1 MLYKYGITRGKVTYQ
16 FNQYLFLRG
25 IAQYNDY
32 RSSLATEFLASFTY
46 IPGTVVYL
54 GYGSIYDKVRW
65 DGSDY
70 VQSDRLLETR
80 RGLFL
85 KMSYLWRS

>member
-1 MLYKYGITRGKVTYQ
+1 MT
-16 FNQYLFLRG
+16 
-25 IAQYNDY
+25 
-32 RSSLATEFLASFTY
+32 TEFLASFTY

-54 GYGSIYDKVRW
+54 GYGSVFDRVRW
-65 DGSDY
+65 DGMQY
-70 VQSDRLLETR
+70 VGADRFLEMR